1 MKSLSALSH
10 ETRGLAKDSLLLG
23 VGKAATTLGMIT
35 QVALVAHVLGLR
47 SYGVLALTVS
57 FVAIVSKFF
66 DVDVGKAV
74 ITFASRQLSDLQKAA
89 GVFQF
94 GYLVD
99 FVLGVA
105 GFVVVAAAAPFA
117 GPRLV
122 GPDGS
127 LLFLLYGLTLL
138 ASTVDTTSAALLQVL
153 DRYPLL
159 ASLVVFREATRVIFV
174 AVGVLVFH
182 SLIAL
187 VALLVVH
194 QALTGLMGVA
204 LASKA
209 FVARS
214 RGLRL
219 RQPALATV
227 RDVRRPMLSM
237 VFQTNLITYGRLVQ
251 AQAPT
256 LLLGIFQGPLE
267 VGIFKIGLAGA
278 TAVGQVSDSAW
289 NAVMPRLARLW
300 SEERFG
306 AMRKLIAQGTL
317 ISTAIMTLVGAFVIG
332 FREPILRIFG
342 GDQAAAAATVFVLCV
357 VAQVVNGI
365 LFWNDS
371 VLYASGRAGLVTKVF
386 LPSVA
391 VMLVLV
397 VVLGREWGANGAA
410 VAVLVTT
417 LLNNCGLT
425 LGALRVF
432 RHEQRAQH
440 VRVTGE
446 LGVS

>member
-1 MKSLSALSH
+1 
-10 ETRGLAKDSLLLG
+10 
-23 VGKAATTLGMIT
+23 
-35 QVALVAHVLGLR
+35 
-47 SYGVLALTVS
+47 
-57 FVAIVSKFF
+57 
-66 DVDVGKAV
+66 
-74 ITFASRQLSDLQKAA
+74 
-89 GVFQF
+89 
-94 GYLVD
+94 
-99 FVLGVA
+99 
-105 GFVVVAAAAPFA
+105 
-117 GPRLV
+117 
-122 GPDGS
+122 
-127 LLFLLYGLTLL
+127 
-138 ASTVDTTSAALLQVL
+138 
-153 DRYPLL
+153 
-159 ASLVVFREATRVIFV
+159 
-174 AVGVLVFH
+174 
-182 SLIAL
+182 
-187 VALLVVH
+187 
-194 QALTGLMGVA
+194 
-204 LASKA
+204 
-209 FVARS
+209 
-214 RGLRL
+214 
-219 RQPALATV
+219 
-227 RDVRRPMLSM
+227 
-237 VFQTNLITYGRLVQ
+237 
-251 AQAPT
+251 
-256 LLLGIFQGPLE
+256 
-267 VGIFKIGLAGA
+267 
-278 TAVGQVSDSAW
+278 
-289 NAVMPRLARLW
+289 MPRLARLW

-342 GDQAAAAATVFVLCV
+342 GDQATAAATVFVLCV

-410 VAVLVTT
+410 VAVLVTA